1 MNGLCDSAEIG
12 KEEAQQALALMKKI
26 DTVLAIF
33 SFEKQEPAIPTELK
47 EAFER
52 RLQARQDKNWKLAD
66 ELRDFIQQRGYVIE
80 DTPHGARLK
89 KV

>member
-1 MNGLCDSAEIG
+1 
-12 KEEAQQALALMKKI
+12 
-26 DTVLAIF
+26 V
-33 SFEKQEPAIPTELK
+33 IPTELQ

-66 ELRDFIQQRGYVIE
+66 ELRDFIQQRGYIIE

-89 KV
+89 KI